1 MCYPL
6 KIKTIIIIIIII
18 INKLLNLGAYHTNFP
33 NLKHPR
39 APSQNCKKK
48 NPCSF

>member
-18 INKLLNLGAYHTNFP
+18 IISIVYLAALLSSSGQHDIALFVVDDVESMP
-33 NLKHPR
+33 K
-39 APSQNCKKK
+39 
-48 NPCSF
+48 

>member
-18 INKLLNLGAYHTNFP
+18 ILPKSAHGSPTFDTGAYTNSTWA
-33 NLKHPR
+33 NVNR
-39 APSQNCKKK
+39 
-48 NPCSF
+48 

>member
-18 INKLLNLGAYHTNFP
+18 IKMS
-33 NLKHPR
+33 LKIL
-39 APSQNCKKK
+39 K
-48 NPCSF
+48 NIDIATVHRLYC